1 MTSEVSEALEINP
14 NESRHQESG
23 NSWHAGQ
30 RVRRRIGKLAAYL
43 LLTLGGAIMLVPFVW
58 LVSSSLKS
66 PQDIFVVPPQ
76 WIPDPPRWGNYKEV
90 LTHLP
95 FLSYLRN
102 TLIITFGALIGQVAS
117 SAVSAYSFAR
127 LRWPGRDVI
136 FAIVLATIM
145 VPYTVTLIPTFV
157 LFKHFGWL
165 NTFLPLIVPYW
176 FGGGAFFIF
185 LLRQFFR
192 TIPME
197 LDESAR
203 LDGASS
209 WRIFWEIILPLSK
222 PAIAVVTVFGFLGH
236 WNDFFGPLV
245 YLNSADNRTLALG
258 LSALQG
264 LAWGRDSTH
273 LVMAVSVIM
282 VTPIIILFFLAQ
294 KTFIEGIV
302 LTGIKG

>member
-1 MTSEVSEALEINP
+1 MVVTTSGVKPDTLV
-14 NESRHQESG
+14 QERTT
-23 NSWHAGQ
+23 WFAGQ
-30 RVRRRIGKLAAYL
+30 RTRRRLGHLAAYL
-43 LLTLGGAIMLVPFVW
+43 LLTVGGIVMMVPFAW

-66 PQDIFVVPPQ
+66 PQDIFIVPPE
-76 WIPDPPRWGNYKEV
+76 WIPAEPRWENYQEV
-90 LTHLP
+90 MSKLP

-117 SAVSAYSFAR
+117 ASVSAYSFAR

-136 FAIVLATIM
+136 FAIILATIM
-145 VPYTVTLIPTFV
+145 VPYTVTLIPTFI
-157 LFKHFGWL
+157 LFKQFGWID
-165 NTFLPLIVPYW
+165 TFLPLIVPFW
-176 FGGGAFFIF
+176 FGGGAFNIF

-203 LDGASS
+203 LDGASP
-209 WRIFWEIILPLSK
+209 WRIFVEIILPLSK
-222 PAIAVVTVFGFLGH
+222 PAIAVVTVFGFLSH

-245 YLNSADNRTLALG
+245 YLNSENHRTLALG
-258 LSALQG
+258 LTALQG
-264 LAWGRDSTH
+264 LAWGRDATH

-282 VTPIIILFFLAQ
+282 IAPIIVLFFLAQ
-294 KTFIEGIV
+294 RTFIEGIV

>member
-1 MTSEVSEALEINP
+1 MAVTTSGIDRDTLVEERTA
-14 NESRHQESG
+14 
-23 NSWHAGQ
+23 WFAGQ
-30 RVRRRIGKLAAYL
+30 RMRRRLGHLAAYL
-43 LLTLGGAIMLVPFVW
+43 LLTAGGIVMMVPFAW

-66 PQDIFVVPPQ
+66 PQDIFVIPPEWIPADPQ
-76 WIPDPPRWGNYKEV
+76 WSNYKEV
-90 LTHLP
+90 MSKLP
-95 FLSYLRN
+95 FPSYLGN

-117 SAVSAYSFAR
+117 AAVSAYSFAR

-136 FAIVLATIM
+136 FAVILGTIL
-145 VPYTVTLIPTFV
+145 VPYTVTLIPTFI
-157 LFKHFGWL
+157 LFKEFGWL
-165 NTFLPLIVPYW
+165 DTYLPLIVPFW
-176 FGGGAFFIF
+176 FGGGAFNIF

-209 WRIFWEIILPLSK
+209 WRIFVEIVLPLSK
-222 PAIAVVTVFGFLGH
+222 PALAVVTVFGFLSH

-245 YLNSADNRTLALG
+245 YLNSEDLRTLALG

-264 LAWGRDSTH
+264 LAWGRDATH

-282 VTPIIILFFLAQ
+282 ITPIVVLFFLAQ
-294 KTFIEGIV
+294 RTFIEGIV

>member
-1 MTSEVSEALEINP
+1 MAVTTSGIDRDTLVEERTA
-14 NESRHQESG
+14 
-23 NSWHAGQ
+23 WFAGQ
-30 RVRRRIGKLAAYL
+30 RTRRRLGHLAAYL
-43 LLTLGGAIMLVPFVW
+43 LLTAGGIVMMVPFAW

-66 PQDIFVVPPQ
+66 PQDIFVVPPE
-76 WIPDPPRWGNYKEV
+76 WIPADPQWGNYKEV
-90 LTHLP
+90 MSKLP
-95 FLSYLRN
+95 FPSYLGN

-117 SAVSAYSFAR
+117 AAVSAYSFAR

-136 FAIVLATIM
+136 FAVILATIM
-145 VPYTVTLIPTFV
+145 VPYTVTLIPTFI
-157 LFKHFGWL
+157 LFKQFGWL
-165 NTFLPLIVPYW
+165 DTYLPLIVPFW
-176 FGGGAFFIF
+176 FGGGAFNIF

-209 WRIFWEIILPLSK
+209 WRIFVEIVLPLSK
-222 PAIAVVTVFGFLGH
+222 PALAVVTVFGFLHH

-245 YLNSADNRTLALG
+245 YLNSEDLRTLALG

-264 LAWGRDSTH
+264 LAWGRDATH

-282 VTPIIILFFLAQ
+282 IAPIIVLFFLAQ
-294 KTFIEGIV
+294 RTFIEGIV

>member
-1 MTSEVSEALEINP
+1 MR
-14 NESRHQESG
+14 NESIQLPSAAKKSRG
-23 NSWHAGQ
+23 VSWRAGQ
-30 RVRRRIGKLAAYL
+30 RARKRLGKLAAYL
-43 LLTLGGAIMLVPFVW
+43 LLTIGGAVMMVPFAW

-66 PQDIFVVPPQ
+66 PQDIFVVPPE
-76 WIPDPPRWGNYKEV
+76 WIPADPQWSNYKEV
-90 LTHLP
+90 LTALP
-95 FLSYLRN
+95 FPTYLAN
-102 TLIITFGALIGQVAS
+102 TLTITFGALIGQVAS
-117 SAVSAYSFAR
+117 SAVSGYAFAR

-157 LFKHFGWL
+157 LFQQFGWL
-165 NTFLPLIVPYW
+165 DTFLPLIVPYW

-209 WRIFWEIILPLSK
+209 WRIFYEIILPLSK
-222 PAIAVVTVFGFLGH
+222 PAIAVVTVFGFLAH

-264 LAWGRDSTH
+264 LAWGRDATH
-273 LVMAVSVIM
+273 LVMAVSVLMIA
-282 VTPIIILFFLAQ
+282 PIIVLFFLAQ
-294 KTFIEGIV
+294 RTFIEGIV

>member
-1 MTSEVSEALEINP
+1 VAVTTTGIRP
-14 NESRHQESG
+14 ESIGEEPSPRF
-23 NSWHAGQ
+23 AGQ
-30 RVRRRIGKLAAYL
+30 RMRRRLGHLAAYL
-43 LLTLGGAIMLVPFVW
+43 LLTIGGLVMMVPFAW

-66 PQDIFVVPPQ
+66 PQDIFVIPPEWIPADPQ
-76 WIPDPPRWGNYKEV
+76 WSNYKEV
-90 LTHLP
+90 MSKLP

-102 TLIITFGALIGQVAS
+102 TLVITFGALIGQVVSAS
-117 SAVSAYSFAR
+117 ISAYSFAR
-127 LRWPGRDVI
+127 LRWPGRDQI
-136 FAIVLATIM
+136 FAIILATIM

-157 LFKHFGWL
+157 LFNQFGWID
-165 NTFLPLIVPYW
+165 TYLPLIVPYW
-176 FGGGAFFIF
+176 FGGGAFNIF

-209 WRIFWEIILPLSK
+209 WRIFLEIVLPLSR
-222 PAIAVVTVFGFLGH
+222 PAIAVVVVFGFLSH

-245 YLNSADNRTLALG
+245 YLTSEDNRTLALG
-258 LSALQG
+258 LLALQG
-264 LAWGRDSTH
+264 LAWGRDATH

-282 VTPIIILFFLAQ
+282 IVPIIALFFLAQ
-294 KTFIEGIV
+294 RTFIEGIV

>member
-1 MTSEVSEALEINP
+1 MAVTTGVEGRALGEERAP
-14 NESRHQESG
+14 RF
-23 NSWHAGQ
+23 AGQ
-30 RVRRRIGKLAAYL
+30 RARRRLGQLAAYM
-43 LLTLGGAIMLVPFVW
+43 LLTLGGIVMMVPFAW

-66 PQDIFVVPPQ
+66 AQDVFLIPPE
-76 WIPDPPRWGNYKEV
+76 WIPSEPRWSNYKEV
-90 LTHLP
+90 MDRLP

-102 TLIITFGALIGQVAS
+102 TLIITFGALVGQVAS
-117 SAVSAYSFAR
+117 AAVSAYSFAR
-127 LRWPGRDVI
+127 LRWPGRDQI
-136 FAIVLATIM
+136 FAVILATIM

-157 LFKHFGWL
+157 LFNEFGWID
-165 NTFLPLIVPYW
+165 TYLPLIVPYW
-176 FGGGAFFIF
+176 FGGGAFNIF

-209 WRIFWEIILPLSK
+209 WRIFLEIVLPLSK
-222 PAIAVVTVFGFLGH
+222 PAIAVVTVFGFLSH

-245 YLNSADNRTLALG
+245 YLTSEDSRTLALG
-258 LSALQG
+258 LLALQG
-264 LAWGRDSTH
+264 LAWGRDATH

-282 VTPIIILFFLAQ
+282 ITPIIVLFFVAQ
-294 KTFIEGIV
+294 RTFIEGIV

>member
-1 MTSEVSEALEINP
+1 MAVTTSNAGNRHVEA
-14 NESRHQESG
+14 STTGWFAS
-23 NSWHAGQ
+23 Q
-30 RVRRRIGKLAAYL
+30 RLRRRLGHAAAYI
-43 LLTLGGAIMLVPFVW
+43 LLTVGGAIMMVPFAW
-58 LVSSSLKS
+58 LISSSLKS
-66 PQDIFVVPPQ
+66 PQDIFVIPPEWIPADPQ
-76 WIPDPPRWGNYKEV
+76 WSNYKEV
-90 LTHLP
+90 MTALP

-117 SAVSAYSFAR
+117 SAISAYSFAR

-136 FAIVLATIM
+136 FAIILATIM
-145 VPYTVTLIPTFV
+145 VPYTVTLIPTFI
-157 LFKHFGWL
+157 LFKEFGWL
-165 NTFLPLIVPYW
+165 DTFLPLIVPYW
-176 FGGGAFFIF
+176 FGGGAFNIF

-209 WRIFWEIILPLSK
+209 WRIFAEIILPLSK
-222 PAIAVVTVFGFLGH
+222 PAIAVVTVFGFLSH

-245 YLNSADNRTLALG
+245 YLNSENLRTLALG

-264 LAWGRDSTH
+264 LAWGRDATH

-282 VTPIIILFFLAQ
+282 IAPIIVLFFLAQ
-294 KTFIEGIV
+294 RTFIEGIV

>member
-1 MTSEVSEALEINP
+1 MAVTSRPLKSD
-14 NESRHQESG
+14 ESRTVSG
-23 NSWHAGQ
+23 TWFASQ
-30 RVRRRIGKLAAYL
+30 RTRHRIGQIAAYL
-43 LLTLGGAIMLVPFVW
+43 LLTIGGVVMLVPFAW

-66 PQDIFVVPPQ
+66 PQDIYVIPPE
-76 WIPDPPRWGNYKEV
+76 WIPKDPRWSNYKEV
-90 LTHLP
+90 MSKLP

-102 TLIITFGALIGQVAS
+102 TLFITFGALIGQVAS
-117 SAVSAYSFAR
+117 SAISAYSFAR
-127 LRWPGRDVI
+127 LRWPGRDLI
-136 FAIVLATIM
+136 FAVILATIM
-145 VPYTVTLIPTFV
+145 VPYTVTLIPTFI
-157 LFKHFGWL
+157 LFKEFGWL
-165 NTFLPLIVPYW
+165 DTFLPLIVPYW

-203 LDGASS
+203 LDGASAG
-209 WRIFWEIILPLSK
+209 RIFFEIILPLSK
-222 PAIAVVTVFGFLGH
+222 PAIAVVTVFGFLAH

-245 YLNSADNRTLALG
+245 YLSSQDNRTLALG

-264 LAWGRDSTH
+264 LAWGRDMTH

-282 VTPIIILFFLAQ
+282 IAPIIVLFFLAQ
-294 KTFIEGIV
+294 RTFIEGIV